1 MKQGMHVAKLIDL
14 LVPGERPQA
23 IQRLKARLE
32 QINTEKTELETVLEL
47 IGSHTP
53 PTKAAKAKANA
64 KAEKVMPNGFRKGKI
79 RNKGLSKAIYEVVQR
94 ADRPLSV
101 YDITRALSERYNATT
116 PIRYQKLGASISG
129 ITKMLID
136 ENKLDRTPGD
146 NGRFIYT
153 LKK

>member
-32 QINTEKTELETVLEL
+32 QVNAEKSELETVLEL
-47 IGSHTP
+47 IQTNTP
-53 PTKAAKAKANA
+53 PTKAAKINA

-79 RNKGLSKAIYEVVQR
+79 RNKGLGKAIYEVVQR